1 MNLKQIIMSYTAIA
15 CRVSSLAYLIFIL
28 YCKMAEPTSAIIGR
42 DDPCEVEIPICLNE
56 ADPPW
61 GGAIREP
68 KIDNLSKR

>member
-1 MNLKQIIMSYTAIA
+1 
-15 CRVSSLAYLIFIL
+15 
-28 YCKMAEPTSAIIGR
+28 MAEPNSAIIGR
-42 DDPCEVEIPICLNE
+42 DGPCEVEIQIYLNE

>member
-1 MNLKQIIMSYTAIA
+1 LVKIAIA
-15 CRVSSLAYLIFIL
+15 WRVSSLAYLIFIL
-28 YCKMAEPTSAIIGR
+28 YCKMAEPNSAIIGR
-42 DDPCEVEIPICLNE
+42 VGPCEVEIQICLNE